1 MYTLITGSDTFT
13 ITSKS
18 KNFEDAG
25 YRYFH
30 GNLSDL
36 ISLASSTGLFDTN
49 PSQKVIVNF
58 ETSKL
63 DLNNR
68 FFEAL
73 NTLNHKDDIVFIYN
87 NTLRI
92 QKNIQSS
99 FDTVESYNIKDNK
112 EIFSLIDAV
121 FNKDEKKSLELT
133 TKLLKKYDAFYVLS
147 MLFYQLK
154 NILYSYYDISSF
166 KKLHPFVI
174 KKTLEFSKNFSKVS
188 SVNVLRA
195 FVELDYKLKSTNL
208 GDDALYSVIY
218 FVLSI

>member
-1 MYTLITGSDTFT
+1 MYTLITGSDRFT
-13 ITSKS
+13 IISKS
-18 KNFEDAG
+18 KAFEDAG

-30 GNLSDL
+30 GNLSDF
-36 ISLASSTGLFDTN
+36 ISLVSSTGLFNAT

-58 ETSKL
+58 ETSKI
-63 DLNNR
+63 DLNNK
-68 FFEAL
+68 FLDVL
-73 NTLNHKDDIVFIYN
+73 NTLNHKDNIVFIYN
-87 NTLRI
+87 NTLRVK
-92 QKNIQSS
+92 KNIKSS

-133 TKLLKKYDAFYVLS
+133 TKLLEKYDAFYVLS

-154 NILYSYYDISSF
+154 NILYSYYDISRF

-174 KKTLEFSKNFSKVS
+174 QKTSRFSKNFSKVS
-188 SVNVLRA
+188 SVSVLRA

-208 GDDALYSVIY
+208 GEDALYSVIY
-218 FVLSI
+218 FVFSI